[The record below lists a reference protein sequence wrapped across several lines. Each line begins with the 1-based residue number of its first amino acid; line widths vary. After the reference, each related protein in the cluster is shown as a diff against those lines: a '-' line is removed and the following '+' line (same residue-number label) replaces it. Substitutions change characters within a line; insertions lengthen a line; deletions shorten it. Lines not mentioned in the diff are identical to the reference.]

1 MRSRFVIYSGEL
13 ATFLCGDSAH
23 TARRDATR
31 RRTAQPALLA
41 PFDAAH
47 EAN

>member
-13 ATFLCGDSAH
+13 AAFLCGDSAH
-23 TARRDATR
+23 TARLSS
-31 RRTAQPALLA
+31 ALLA